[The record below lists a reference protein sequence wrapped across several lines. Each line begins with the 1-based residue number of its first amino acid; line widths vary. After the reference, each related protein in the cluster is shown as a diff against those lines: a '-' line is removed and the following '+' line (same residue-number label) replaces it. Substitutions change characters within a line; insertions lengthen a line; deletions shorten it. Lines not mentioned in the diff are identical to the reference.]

1 MARKKRLDVNEVLDR
16 ERAKFEF
23 QEEQNIYYT
32 AGYVRL
38 SIEDSGKTDGYSLE
52 NQEKLVR
59 DYIADQQDMRLYRLY
74 IDNGA
79 TGTVFERP
87 AFDEMLQDMKDGK
100 INCIVVKDLSRLGRN
115 YLEAGNYLEQI
126 FPFFRVR
133 FISIT
138 DGYDSNSP
146 DVTDESL
153 IIPLKNII
161 NEGYAKDISQKI
173 TTSFEARKKQGQFMG
188 KYPVYGYLKDPE
200 NKNHLIVN
208 PQTSGIVKRI
218 FQMRDSG
225 MALGAIA
232 SQLNEEG
239 IPSPARYLWLK
250 GLSKEERHKDSY
262 WDRTNVKRLL
272 TNKMYLGMLVYGKE
286 RTSFAKGIKRQ
297 CVPES
302 EWKYVPNAHEAIID
316 QELFD
321 SVQRKLEGAKQNFLN
336 MTGINEDYQPEN
348 LFRGRIHCSDCGGAM
363 KMSKFVNTRKDGSI
377 DRYAVYECCRR
388 KKLYDLSCPQRSIRK
403 AVVDKTV
410 EEAIRFHIRTF
421 LDTEQ
426 IIAKLNRSPKGRAA
440 ASDIQNH
447 IREKQRRISK
457 IERLSTGIYEDYREG
472 ILNEEEY
479 LAIRSRYGEEKEG
492 LLKEVDAL
500 MLAEREHEANYHS
513 TGSLADIVRKY
524 AEFPELNREIVEAF
538 IADIQVHTDSHL
550 VITFAFEDEF
560 QRLIDMAEQ
569 RRRETV

>member
-16 ERAKFEF
+16 ERAGYGL
-23 QEEQNIYYT
+23 QEEQNIYQT
-32 AGYVRL
+32 AGYIRL
-38 SIEDSGKTDGYSLE
+38 SIEDSGKTNGYSLE

-59 DYIADQQDMRLYRLY
+59 DYIADRQDLRLYRLY

-87 AFDEMLQDMKDGK
+87 AFDEMMQDMKDGK

-161 NEGYAKDISQKI
+161 NEGYAKDISLKI
-173 TTSFEARKKQGQFMG
+173 TTSFESRKKQGQFMG
-188 KYPVYGYLKDPE
+188 RYPVYGYLKDPA
-200 NKNHLIVN
+200 NKNHLIIN
-208 PQTSGIVKRI
+208 PETCGIVRRI

-232 SQLNEEG
+232 SQLNAEG
-239 IPSPARYLWLK
+239 IPSPARYLWIK
-250 GLSKEERHKDSY
+250 GLSKEERHQDSY
-262 WDRTNVKRLL
+262 WDRINVKRLL
-272 TNKMYLGMLVYGKE
+272 TNKMYLGILVYGKE
-286 RTSFAKGIKRQ
+286 RSSFAKGIKRQ
-297 CVPES
+297 RVPES

-321 SVQRKLEGAKQNFLN
+321 SVQKKLEDTKQNFLN
-336 MTGINEDYQPEN
+336 MTGINEDYRPEN

>member
-1 MARKKRLDVNEVLDR
+1 MARKKRLDVDEVLDR
-16 ERAKFEF
+16 ERAGCGL
-23 QEEQNIYYT
+23 QEEQNIYQT
-32 AGYVRL
+32 AGYIRL
-38 SIEDSGKTDGYSLE
+38 SIEDSGKTNGYSLE

-59 DYIADQQDMRLYRLY
+59 DYIADRQDLRLYRLY

-79 TGTVFERP
+79 TGTVFQRP
-87 AFDEMLQDMKDGK
+87 AFDEMMQDMKDGK

-161 NEGYAKDISQKI
+161 NEGYAKDISLKI
-173 TTSFEARKKQGQFMG
+173 TTSFESRKKQGQFMG
-188 KYPVYGYLKDPE
+188 RYPVYGYLKDPA

-208 PQTSGIVKRI
+208 PETCGIVRRI

-232 SQLNEEG
+232 SQLNAEG
-239 IPSPARYLWLK
+239 IPSPARYLWIK
-250 GLSKEERHKDSY
+250 GLSKEERHQDSY
-262 WDRTNVKRLL
+262 WDRINVKRLL
-272 TNKMYLGMLVYGKE
+272 TNKMYLGILVYGKE
-286 RTSFAKGIKRQ
+286 RSSFAKGIKRQ
-297 CVPES
+297 RVPES

-321 SVQRKLEGAKQNFLN
+321 SVQKKLEDTKQNFLN
-336 MTGINEDYQPEN
+336 MTGINEDYRPEN

>member
-16 ERAKFEF
+16 ERAGYGL
-23 QEEQNIYYT
+23 QEEQNIYQT
-32 AGYVRL
+32 AGYIRL

-79 TGTVFERP
+79 TGTVFQRP
-87 AFDEMLQDMKDGK
+87 AFDEMMQDMKEGK

-161 NEGYAKDISQKI
+161 NEGYAKDISLKI
-173 TTSFEARKKQGQFMG
+173 TTSFESRKKQGQFMG
-188 KYPVYGYLKDPE
+188 RYPVYGYLKDPA

-208 PQTSGIVKRI
+208 PETCGIVKRI
-218 FQMRDSG
+218 FQMRNSG

-232 SQLNEEG
+232 SQLNAEG
-239 IPSPARYLWLK
+239 IPSPARYLWIK
-250 GLSKEERHKDSY
+250 GLSKEERHQDSY
-262 WDRTNVKRLL
+262 WDRINVKRLL

-286 RTSFAKGIKRQ
+286 RSSFAKGIKRQ
-297 CVPES
+297 RVPES

-321 SVQRKLEGAKQNFLN
+321 SVQKKLEDTKQNFLN
-336 MTGINEDYQPEN
+336 MTGINEDYRPEN

-426 IIAKLNRSPKGRAA
+426 VIAKLNRSPKGRAA

-524 AEFPELNREIVEAF
+524 AEFPEINREIVEAF

>member
-16 ERAKFEF
+16 ERAGYGL
-23 QEEQNIYYT
+23 QEEQNIYQT
-32 AGYVRL
+32 AGYIRL

-79 TGTVFERP
+79 TGTVFQRP
-87 AFDEMLQDMKDGK
+87 AFDEMMQDMKEGK

-161 NEGYAKDISQKI
+161 NEGYAKDISLKI
-173 TTSFEARKKQGQFMG
+173 TTSFESRKKQGQFMG
-188 KYPVYGYLKDPE
+188 RYPVYGYLKDPA

-208 PQTSGIVKRI
+208 PETCGIVKRI

-232 SQLNEEG
+232 SQLNAEG
-239 IPSPARYLWLK
+239 IPSPARYLWIK
-250 GLSKEERHKDSY
+250 GLSKEERHQDSY
-262 WDRTNVKRLL
+262 WDRINVKRLL
-272 TNKMYLGMLVYGKE
+272 TNKMYLGILVYGKE
-286 RTSFAKGIKRQ
+286 RSSFAKGIKRQ
-297 CVPES
+297 RVPES

-321 SVQRKLEGAKQNFLN
+321 SVQKKLEDTKQNFLN
-336 MTGINEDYQPEN
+336 MTGINEDYRPEN

-524 AEFPELNREIVEAF
+524 AEFPEINREIVEAF

>member
-1 MARKKRLDVNEVLDR
+1 MARKKRLDVNAVL
-16 ERAKFEF
+16 EQECAGFGL
-23 QEEQNIYYT
+23 QEEQSIYHT
-32 AGYVRL
+32 AGYIRL
-38 SIEDSGKTDGYSLE
+38 SVEDSGKTDGYSLE
-52 NQEKLVR
+52 NQEKLVK
-59 DYIADQQDMRLYRLY
+59 DFIAEQQDMRLYRLY

-87 AFDEMLQDMKDGK
+87 AFDEMMQDMKDGK

-208 PQTSGIVKRI
+208 PETCGIVKRI

-225 MALGAIA
+225 VALGAIA

-297 CVPES
+297 RVPES

-321 SVQRKLEGAKQNFLN
+321 SVQRKLEGAKQDFLN

-348 LFRGRIHCSDCGGAM
+348 LFRGRIHCSDCGRAM
-363 KMSKFVNTRKDGSI
+363 KMTKFVTTRKDGST

-388 KKLYDLSCPQRSIRK
+388 KQLYDLSCPQRSIRK
-403 AVVDKTV
+403 SIIDKTV

-426 IIAKLNRSPKGRAA
+426 VIAKLNRSPKGRAA
-440 ASDIQNH
+440 ASNIQNH
-447 IREKQRRISK
+447 IREKQRRITK

-472 ILNEEEY
+472 ILDEEEY
-479 LAIRSRYGEEKEG
+479 LAIRRQYGAEKEE

-500 MLAEREHEANYHS
+500 MLAETEHEADYHS

-524 AEFPELNREIVEAF
+524 AEFQELSREIVEAF
-538 IADIQVHTDSHL
+538 ITDIQVHTDSHL
-550 VITFAFEDEF
+550 AITFAFEDEF

>member
-16 ERAKFEF
+16 ERTGFGL
-23 QEEQNIYYT
+23 QEEQNIYHT
-32 AGYVRL
+32 AGYIRL

-79 TGTVFERP
+79 TGTVFQRP
-87 AFDEMLQDMKDGK
+87 AFDEMMQDMKAGK

-161 NEGYAKDISQKI
+161 NEGYAKDISLKI
-173 TTSFEARKKQGQFMG
+173 TTSFESRKKQGQFMG
-188 KYPVYGYLKDPE
+188 RYPVYGYLKDPE

-208 PQTSGIVKRI
+208 PETCGIVKRI

-239 IPSPARYLWLK
+239 ILSPARYLWIK
-250 GLSKEERHKDSY
+250 GISKEERHKDSY
-262 WDRTNVKRLL
+262 WDRINVKRLL

-286 RTSFAKGIKRQ
+286 RTSFARGIKRQ
-297 CVPES
+297 RVPES

-321 SVQRKLEGAKQNFLN
+321 SVQRKLEGAKQDFFK

-348 LFRGRIHCSDCGGAM
+348 LFRGRIHCSDCGRAM
-363 KMSKFVNTRKDGSI
+363 KMTKFVTTRKDGSI
-377 DRYAVYECCRR
+377 DRYALYECCRR
-388 KKLYDLSCPQRSIRK
+388 KQLYDLSCPQRSIRK
-403 AVVDKTV
+403 AAVDKTV

-426 IIAKLNRSPKGRAA
+426 VIAKLNRSLKGRAV
-440 ASDIQNH
+440 ASDIQNR

-479 LAIRSRYGEEKEG
+479 LALRKQYGEEKED

-500 MLAEREHEANYHS
+500 LLAETEHEADYHS

-524 AEFPELNREIVEAF
+524 AEFQELNREIVEAF

-550 VITFAFEDEF
+550 AITFAFEDEF

>member
-1 MARKKRLDVNEVLDR
+1 MARKKRLDVDEVLDR
-16 ERAKFEF
+16 ERAGCGL
-23 QEEQNIYYT
+23 QEEQNIYQT
-32 AGYVRL
+32 AGYIRL
-38 SIEDSGKTDGYSLE
+38 SIEDSGKTNGYSLE

-59 DYIADQQDMRLYRLY
+59 DYIADRQDLRLYRLY

-87 AFDEMLQDMKDGK
+87 AFDEMMQDMKDGK

-161 NEGYAKDISQKI
+161 NEGYAKDISLKI
-173 TTSFEARKKQGQFMG
+173 TTSFESRKKQGQFMG
-188 KYPVYGYLKDPE
+188 RYPVYGYLKDPA
-200 NKNHLIVN
+200 NKNHLIIN
-208 PQTSGIVKRI
+208 PETCGIVRRI

-232 SQLNEEG
+232 SQLNAEG
-239 IPSPARYLWLK
+239 IPSPARYLWIK
-250 GLSKEERHKDSY
+250 GLSKEERHQDSY
-262 WDRTNVKRLL
+262 WDRINVKRLL
-272 TNKMYLGMLVYGKE
+272 TNKMYLGILVYGKE
-286 RTSFAKGIKRQ
+286 RSSFAKGIKRQ
-297 CVPES
+297 RVPES

-321 SVQRKLEGAKQNFLN
+321 SVQKKLEDTKQNFLN
-336 MTGINEDYQPEN
+336 MTGINEDYRPEN

-492 LLKEVDAL
+492 LVKEVDAL

>member
-1 MARKKRLDVNEVLDR
+1 MARKKRLDVNAVL
-16 ERAKFEF
+16 EQECAGFGL
-23 QEEQNIYYT
+23 QEEQSIYHT
-32 AGYVRL
+32 AGYIRL
-38 SIEDSGKTDGYSLE
+38 SVEDSGKTDGYSLE
-52 NQEKLVR
+52 NQEKLVK
-59 DYIADQQDMRLYRLY
+59 DFIAEQQDMRLYRLY

-87 AFDEMLQDMKDGK
+87 AFDEMMQDMKDGK

-208 PQTSGIVKRI
+208 PETCGIVKRI

-297 CVPES
+297 RVPES

-348 LFRGRIHCSDCGGAM
+348 LFRGRIHCSDCGRAM
-363 KMSKFVNTRKDGSI
+363 KMTKFVTTRKDGST

-388 KKLYDLSCPQRSIRK
+388 KQLYDLSCPQRSIHK
-403 AVVDKTV
+403 SIIDKTV

-426 IIAKLNRSPKGRAA
+426 VIAKLNRSPKGRAA
-440 ASDIQNH
+440 ASNIQNH
-447 IREKQRRISK
+447 IREKQRRITK

-479 LAIRSRYGEEKEG
+479 LAIRRQYGAEKEE

-500 MLAEREHEANYHS
+500 MLAETEHEADYHS

-524 AEFPELNREIVEAF
+524 AEFQELSREIVEAF
-538 IADIQVHTDSHL
+538 ITDIQVHTDSHL
-550 VITFAFEDEF
+550 AITFAFEDEF

>member
-1 MARKKRLDVNEVLDR
+1 MARKKRLDVDEVLDR
-16 ERAKFEF
+16 ERAGCGL
-23 QEEQNIYYT
+23 QEEQNIYQT
-32 AGYVRL
+32 AGYIRL
-38 SIEDSGKTDGYSLE
+38 SIEDSGKTNGYSLE

-59 DYIADQQDMRLYRLY
+59 DYIADQQDLRLYRLY

-87 AFDEMLQDMKDGK
+87 AFDEMMQDMKDGK

-161 NEGYAKDISQKI
+161 NEGYAKDISLKI
-173 TTSFEARKKQGQFMG
+173 TTSFESRKKQGQFMG
-188 KYPVYGYLKDPE
+188 RYPVYGYLKDPA

-208 PQTSGIVKRI
+208 PETCGIVKRI
-218 FQMRDSG
+218 FQMRNSG

-232 SQLNEEG
+232 SQLNAEG
-239 IPSPARYLWLK
+239 IPSPARYLWIK
-250 GLSKEERHKDSY
+250 GLSKEERHQDSY
-262 WDRTNVKRLL
+262 WDRINVKRLL
-272 TNKMYLGMLVYGKE
+272 TNKMYLGILVYGKE
-286 RTSFAKGIKRQ
+286 RSSFAKGIKRQ
-297 CVPES
+297 RVPES

-321 SVQRKLEGAKQNFLN
+321 SVQKKLEDTKQNFLN
-336 MTGINEDYQPEN
+336 MTGINEDYRPEN

-492 LLKEVDAL
+492 LVKEVDAL
-500 MLAEREHEANYHS
+500 MLAEREHEADYHS

-524 AEFPELNREIVEAF
+524 AEFPEINREIVEAF

>member
-16 ERAKFEF
+16 ERAGCGL
-23 QEEQNIYYT
+23 QEEQNIYQT
-32 AGYVRL
+32 AGYIRL

-87 AFDEMLQDMKDGK
+87 AFDEMMQDMKDGK
-100 INCIVVKDLSRLGRN
+100 INCIMVKDLSRLGRN

-161 NEGYAKDISQKI
+161 NEGYAKDISLKI
-173 TTSFEARKKQGQFMG
+173 TTSFESRKKQGQFMG
-188 KYPVYGYLKDPE
+188 RYPVYGYLKDPA
-200 NKNHLIVN
+200 NKNHLIIN
-208 PQTSGIVKRI
+208 PETCGIVRRI

-232 SQLNEEG
+232 SQLNAEG
-239 IPSPARYLWLK
+239 IPSPARYLWIK
-250 GLSKEERHKDSY
+250 GLSKEERHQDSY
-262 WDRTNVKRLL
+262 WDRINVKRLL
-272 TNKMYLGMLVYGKE
+272 TNKMYLGILVYGKE
-286 RTSFAKGIKRQ
+286 RSSFAKGIKRQ
-297 CVPES
+297 RVPES

-321 SVQRKLEGAKQNFLN
+321 SVQKKLEDTKQNFLN
-336 MTGINEDYQPEN
+336 MTGINEDYRPEN

>member
-1 MARKKRLDVNEVLDR
+1 MARKKRLDVNAVL
-16 ERAKFEF
+16 EQECAGFGL
-23 QEEQNIYYT
+23 QEEQSIYHT
-32 AGYVRL
+32 AGYIRL
-38 SIEDSGKTDGYSLE
+38 SVEDSGKTDGYSLE
-52 NQEKLVR
+52 NQEKLVK
-59 DYIADQQDMRLYRLY
+59 DFIAEQQDMRLYRLY

-87 AFDEMLQDMKDGK
+87 AFDEMMQDMKDGK

-208 PQTSGIVKRI
+208 PETCGIVKRI

-297 CVPES
+297 RVPES

-348 LFRGRIHCSDCGGAM
+348 LFRGRIHCSDCGRAM
-363 KMSKFVNTRKDGSI
+363 KMTKFVTTRKDGST

-388 KKLYDLSCPQRSIRK
+388 KQLYDLSCPQRSIHK
-403 AVVDKTV
+403 SIIDKTV

-426 IIAKLNRSPKGRAA
+426 VIAKLNRSPKGRAA
-440 ASDIQNH
+440 ASNIQNH
-447 IREKQRRISK
+447 IREKQRRITK

-472 ILNEEEY
+472 ILDEEEY
-479 LAIRSRYGEEKEG
+479 LAIRRQYGAEKEE

-500 MLAEREHEANYHS
+500 MLAETEHEADYHS

-524 AEFPELNREIVEAF
+524 AEFQELSREIVEAF
-538 IADIQVHTDSHL
+538 ITDIQVHTDSHL
-550 VITFAFEDEF
+550 AITFAFEDEF

>member
-1 MARKKRLDVNEVLDR
+1 M
-16 ERAKFEF
+16 
-23 QEEQNIYYT
+23 
-32 AGYVRL
+32 
-38 SIEDSGKTDGYSLE
+38 
-52 NQEKLVR
+52 
-59 DYIADQQDMRLYRLY
+59 
-74 IDNGA
+74 
-79 TGTVFERP
+79 
-87 AFDEMLQDMKDGK
+87 
-100 INCIVVKDLSRLGRN
+100 
-115 YLEAGNYLEQI
+115 
-126 FPFFRVR
+126 
-133 FISIT
+133 
-138 DGYDSNSP
+138 
-146 DVTDESL
+146 TDESL

-161 NEGYAKDISQKI
+161 NEGYAKDISLKI
-173 TTSFEARKKQGQFMG
+173 TTSFESRKKQGQFMG
-188 KYPVYGYLKDPE
+188 RYPVYGYLKDPA

-208 PQTSGIVKRI
+208 PETCGIVRRI

-232 SQLNEEG
+232 SQLNAEG
-239 IPSPARYLWLK
+239 IPSPARYLWIK
-250 GLSKEERHKDSY
+250 GLSKEERHQDSY
-262 WDRTNVKRLL
+262 WDRINVKRLL
-272 TNKMYLGMLVYGKE
+272 TNKMYLGILVYGKE
-286 RTSFAKGIKRQ
+286 RSSFAKGIKRQ
-297 CVPES
+297 RVPES

-321 SVQRKLEGAKQNFLN
+321 SVQKKLEDTKQNFLN
-336 MTGINEDYQPEN
+336 MTGINEDYRPEN

>member
-16 ERAKFEF
+16 ERAGCGL
-23 QEEQNIYYT
+23 QEEQNIYQT
-32 AGYVRL
+32 AGYIRL
-38 SIEDSGKTDGYSLE
+38 SIEDSGKTNGYSLE

-59 DYIADQQDMRLYRLY
+59 DYIADRQDLRLYRLY

-87 AFDEMLQDMKDGK
+87 AFDEMMQDMKDGK

-161 NEGYAKDISQKI
+161 NEGYAKDISLKI
-173 TTSFEARKKQGQFMG
+173 TTSFESRKKQGQFMG
-188 KYPVYGYLKDPE
+188 RYPVYGYLKDPA
-200 NKNHLIVN
+200 NKNHLIIN
-208 PQTSGIVKRI
+208 PETCGIVRRI

-239 IPSPARYLWLK
+239 IPSPARYLWIK
-250 GLSKEERHKDSY
+250 GLSKEERHQDSY
-262 WDRTNVKRLL
+262 WDRINVKRLL
-272 TNKMYLGMLVYGKE
+272 TNKMYLGILVYGKE
-286 RTSFAKGIKRQ
+286 RSSFAKGIKRQ
-297 CVPES
+297 RVPES

-321 SVQRKLEGAKQNFLN
+321 SVQKKLEDTKQNFLN
-336 MTGINEDYQPEN
+336 MTGINEDYRPEN

-492 LLKEVDAL
+492 LVKEVDAL

-524 AEFPELNREIVEAF
+524 AEFPEINREIVEAF

>member
-1 MARKKRLDVNEVLDR
+1 MARKKRLDVNAVL
-16 ERAKFEF
+16 EQECAGFGL
-23 QEEQNIYYT
+23 QEEQSIYHT
-32 AGYVRL
+32 AGYIRL
-38 SIEDSGKTDGYSLE
+38 SVEDSGKTDGYSLE
-52 NQEKLVR
+52 NQEKLVK
-59 DYIADQQDMRLYRLY
+59 DFIAEQQDMRLYRLY

-87 AFDEMLQDMKDGK
+87 AFDEMMQDMKDGK

-208 PQTSGIVKRI
+208 LETCGIVKRI

-225 MALGAIA
+225 VALGAIA

-297 CVPES
+297 RVPES

-348 LFRGRIHCSDCGGAM
+348 LFRGRIHCSDYGRAM
-363 KMSKFVNTRKDGSI
+363 KMTKFVTTRKDGST

-388 KKLYDLSCPQRSIRK
+388 KQLYDLSCPQRSIRK
-403 AVVDKTV
+403 SIIDKTV

-426 IIAKLNRSPKGRAA
+426 VIAKLNRSPKGRAA
-440 ASDIQNH
+440 ASNIQNR
-447 IREKQRRISK
+447 IREKQRRITK

-472 ILNEEEY
+472 ILDEGEY
-479 LAIRSRYGEEKEG
+479 LAIRRQYGAEKEE

-500 MLAEREHEANYHS
+500 MLAETEHEADYHS

-524 AEFPELNREIVEAF
+524 AEFQELNREIVEAF
-538 IADIQVHTDSHL
+538 IVDIQVHTDSHL
-550 VITFAFEDEF
+550 AITFAFEDEF

>member
-1 MARKKRLDVNEVLDR
+1 MARKKRLDVNAVL
-16 ERAKFEF
+16 EQECAGFGL
-23 QEEQNIYYT
+23 QEEQSIYHT
-32 AGYVRL
+32 AGYIRL
-38 SIEDSGKTDGYSLE
+38 SVEDSGKTDGYSLE
-52 NQEKLVR
+52 NQEKLVK
-59 DYIADQQDMRLYRLY
+59 DFIAEQQDMRLYRLY

-87 AFDEMLQDMKDGK
+87 AFDEMMQDMKDGK

-208 PQTSGIVKRI
+208 PQTCGIVKRI

-297 CVPES
+297 RVPES

-348 LFRGRIHCSDCGGAM
+348 LFRGRIHCSDCGRAM
-363 KMSKFVNTRKDGSI
+363 KMTKFVTTRKDGST

-388 KKLYDLSCPQRSIRK
+388 KQLYDLSCPQRSIHK
-403 AVVDKTV
+403 SIIDKTV

-426 IIAKLNRSPKGRAA
+426 VIAKLNRSPKGRAA
-440 ASDIQNH
+440 ASNIQNH
-447 IREKQRRISK
+447 IREKQRRITK

-472 ILNEEEY
+472 ILDEEEY
-479 LAIRSRYGEEKEG
+479 LAIRRQYGAEKEE

-500 MLAEREHEANYHS
+500 MLAETEHEADYHS

-524 AEFPELNREIVEAF
+524 AEFQELSREIVEAF
-538 IADIQVHTDSHL
+538 ITDIQVHTDSHL
-550 VITFAFEDEF
+550 AITFAFEDEF

>member
-1 MARKKRLDVNEVLDR
+1 MARKKRLNVDEVLDR
-16 ERAKFEF
+16 ERAGCGL
-23 QEEQNIYYT
+23 QEEQNIYQT
-32 AGYVRL
+32 AGYIRL
-38 SIEDSGKTDGYSLE
+38 SIEDSGKTNGYSLE

-59 DYIADQQDMRLYRLY
+59 DYIADRQDLRLYRLY

-87 AFDEMLQDMKDGK
+87 AFDEMIQDMKDGK

-161 NEGYAKDISQKI
+161 NEGYAKDISLKI
-173 TTSFEARKKQGQFMG
+173 TTSFESRKKQGQFMG
-188 KYPVYGYLKDPE
+188 RYPVYGYLKDPA

-208 PQTSGIVKRI
+208 PETCGIVKRI

-232 SQLNEEG
+232 SQLNAEG
-239 IPSPARYLWLK
+239 IPSPARYLWIK
-250 GLSKEERHKDSY
+250 GLSKEERHQDSY
-262 WDRTNVKRLL
+262 WDRINVKRLL
-272 TNKMYLGMLVYGKE
+272 TNKMYLGILVYGKE
-286 RTSFAKGIKRQ
+286 RSSFAKGIKRQ
-297 CVPES
+297 RVPES

-321 SVQRKLEGAKQNFLN
+321 SVQKKLEDTKQNFLN
-336 MTGINEDYQPEN
+336 MTGINEDYRPEN

-388 KKLYDLSCPQRSIRK
+388 KKLYDLSCPQRSIRS
-403 AVVDKTV
+403 
-410 EEAIRFHIRTF
+410 F
-421 LDTEQ
+421 LHQ
-426 IIAKLNRSPKGRAA
+426 
-440 ASDIQNH
+440 
-447 IREKQRRISK
+447 
-457 IERLSTGIYEDYREG
+457 TG
-472 ILNEEEY
+472 
-479 LAIRSRYGEEKEG
+479 YGG
-492 LLKEVDAL
+492 C
-500 MLAEREHEANYHS
+500 S
-513 TGSLADIVRKY
+513 CPG
-524 AEFPELNREIVEAF
+524 
-538 IADIQVHTDSHL
+538 
-550 VITFAFEDEF
+550 
-560 QRLIDMAEQ
+560 
-569 RRRETV
+569 

>member
-1 MARKKRLDVNEVLDR
+1 MARKKRLDVNAVLEQ
-16 ERAKFEF
+16 ERAGLGL
-23 QEEQNIYYT
+23 QEEQSIYHT
-32 AGYVRL
+32 AGYIRL
-38 SIEDSGKTDGYSLE
+38 SVEDSGKTEGYSLE
-52 NQEKLVR
+52 NQEKLVK
-59 DYIADQQDMRLYRLY
+59 DFIAVQQDMRLYRLY

-87 AFDEMLQDMKDGK
+87 AFDEMMQDMKDGK

-161 NEGYAKDISQKI
+161 NEGYAKDISLKI
-173 TTSFEARKKQGQFMG
+173 TTSFESRKKQGQFMG
-188 KYPVYGYLKDPE
+188 RYPVYGYLKDPA
-200 NKNHLIVN
+200 NKNHLIIN
-208 PQTSGIVKRI
+208 PETCGIVRRI

-232 SQLNEEG
+232 SQLNAEG
-239 IPSPARYLWLK
+239 IPSPARYLWIK
-250 GLSKEERHKDSY
+250 GLSKEERHQDSY
-262 WDRTNVKRLL
+262 WDRINVKRLL
-272 TNKMYLGMLVYGKE
+272 TNKMYLGILVYGKE
-286 RTSFAKGIKRQ
+286 RSSFAKGIKRQ
-297 CVPES
+297 RVPES

-321 SVQRKLEGAKQNFLN
+321 SVQKKLEDTKQNFLN
-336 MTGINEDYQPEN
+336 MTGINEDYRPEN

>member
-1 MARKKRLDVNEVLDR
+1 MARKKRLDVNAVLEQ
-16 ERAKFEF
+16 ERAGFGL
-23 QEEQNIYYT
+23 QEEQSIYHT
-32 AGYVRL
+32 AGYIRL
-38 SIEDSGKTDGYSLE
+38 SVEDSGKTDGYSLE
-52 NQEKLVR
+52 NQEKLVK
-59 DYIADQQDMRLYRLY
+59 DFIAEQQDMRLYRLY

-87 AFDEMLQDMKDGK
+87 AFDEMMQDMKDGK

-208 PQTSGIVKRI
+208 PQTCGIVKRI

-297 CVPES
+297 RVPES

-321 SVQRKLEGAKQNFLN
+321 SVQRKLEGAKQDFLN

-348 LFRGRIHCSDCGGAM
+348 LFRGRIHCSDCGRAM
-363 KMSKFVNTRKDGSI
+363 KMTKFVTTRKDGST

-388 KKLYDLSCPQRSIRK
+388 KQLYDLSCPQRSIRK
-403 AVVDKTV
+403 SIIDKTV

-426 IIAKLNRSPKGRAA
+426 VIAKLNRSPKGRAA
-440 ASDIQNH
+440 ASNIQNH
-447 IREKQRRISK
+447 IREKQRRITK

-472 ILNEEEY
+472 ILDEEEY
-479 LAIRSRYGEEKEG
+479 LAIRRQYGAEKEE

-500 MLAEREHEANYHS
+500 MLAETEHEADYHS

-524 AEFPELNREIVEAF
+524 AEFQELSREIVEAF
-538 IADIQVHTDSHL
+538 ITDIQVHTDSHL
-550 VITFAFEDEF
+550 AITFAFEDEF

>member
-1 MARKKRLDVNEVLDR
+1 MARKKRLDVDEVLDR
-16 ERAKFEF
+16 ERAGCGL
-23 QEEQNIYYT
+23 QEEQNIYQT
-32 AGYVRL
+32 AGYIRL
-38 SIEDSGKTDGYSLE
+38 SIEDSGKTNGYSLE

-59 DYIADQQDMRLYRLY
+59 DYIADRQDLRLYRLY

-87 AFDEMLQDMKDGK
+87 AFDEMMQDMKDGK

-161 NEGYAKDISQKI
+161 NEGYAKDISLKI
-173 TTSFEARKKQGQFMG
+173 TTSFESRKKQGQFMG
-188 KYPVYGYLKDPE
+188 RYPVYGYLKDPA
-200 NKNHLIVN
+200 NKNHLIIN
-208 PQTSGIVKRI
+208 PETCGIVRRI

-239 IPSPARYLWLK
+239 IPSPARYLWIK
-250 GLSKEERHKDSY
+250 GLSKEERHQDSY
-262 WDRTNVKRLL
+262 WDRINVKRLL
-272 TNKMYLGMLVYGKE
+272 TNKMYLGILVYGKE
-286 RTSFAKGIKRQ
+286 RSSFAKGIKRQ
-297 CVPES
+297 RVPES

-321 SVQRKLEGAKQNFLN
+321 SVQKKLEDTKQNFLN
-336 MTGINEDYQPEN
+336 MTGINEDYRPEN

-426 IIAKLNRSPKGRAA
+426 VIAKLNRSPKGRAA

>member
-16 ERAKFEF
+16 ERAGCGL
-23 QEEQNIYYT
+23 QEEQNIYQT
-32 AGYVRL
+32 AGYIRL
-38 SIEDSGKTDGYSLE
+38 SIEDSGKTNGYSLE

-59 DYIADQQDMRLYRLY
+59 DYIADRQDLRLYRLY

-87 AFDEMLQDMKDGK
+87 AFDEMMQDMKDGK

-161 NEGYAKDISQKI
+161 NEGYAKDISLKI
-173 TTSFEARKKQGQFMG
+173 TTSFESRKKQGQFMG
-188 KYPVYGYLKDPE
+188 RYPVYGYLKDPA
-200 NKNHLIVN
+200 NKNHLIIN
-208 PQTSGIVKRI
+208 PETCGIVRRI

-232 SQLNEEG
+232 SQLNAEG
-239 IPSPARYLWLK
+239 IPSPARYLWIK
-250 GLSKEERHKDSY
+250 GLSKEERHQDSY
-262 WDRTNVKRLL
+262 WDRINVKRLL
-272 TNKMYLGMLVYGKE
+272 TNKMYLGILVYGKE
-286 RTSFAKGIKRQ
+286 RSSFAKGIKRQ
-297 CVPES
+297 RVPES

-321 SVQRKLEGAKQNFLN
+321 SVQKKLEDTKQNFLN
-336 MTGINEDYQPEN
+336 MTGINEDYRPEN

-524 AEFPELNREIVEAF
+524 AEFPEINREIVEAF

>member
-1 MARKKRLDVNEVLDR
+1 MARKKRLDVDEVLDR
-16 ERAKFEF
+16 ERAGCGL
-23 QEEQNIYYT
+23 QEEQNIYQT
-32 AGYVRL
+32 AGYIRL
-38 SIEDSGKTDGYSLE
+38 SIEDSGKTNGYSLE

-59 DYIADQQDMRLYRLY
+59 DYIADRQDLRLYRLY

-87 AFDEMLQDMKDGK
+87 AFDEMMQDMKDGK

-161 NEGYAKDISQKI
+161 NEGYAKDISLKI
-173 TTSFEARKKQGQFMG
+173 TTSFESRKKQGQFMG
-188 KYPVYGYLKDPE
+188 RYPVYGYLKDPA
-200 NKNHLIVN
+200 NKNHLIIN
-208 PQTSGIVKRI
+208 PETCGIVRRI

-239 IPSPARYLWLK
+239 IPSPARYLWIK
-250 GLSKEERHKDSY
+250 GLSKEERHQDSY
-262 WDRTNVKRLL
+262 WDRINVKRLL
-272 TNKMYLGMLVYGKE
+272 TNKMYLGILVYGKE
-286 RTSFAKGIKRQ
+286 RSSFAKGIKRQ
-297 CVPES
+297 RVPES

-321 SVQRKLEGAKQNFLN
+321 SVQKKLEDTKQNFLN
-336 MTGINEDYQPEN
+336 MTGINEDYRPEN

-363 KMSKFVNTRKDGSI
+363 KMSKLVNTRKDGSI

-492 LLKEVDAL
+492 LVKEVDAL

-524 AEFPELNREIVEAF
+524 AEFPEINREIVEAF

>member
-1 MARKKRLDVNEVLDR
+1 MARKKRLDINEVLDR
-16 ERAKFEF
+16 ECSGFRT
-23 QEEQNIYYT
+23 QVGQDVYHT
-32 AGYVRL
+32 AGYIRL
-38 SIEDSGKTDGYSLE
+38 SVEDSGKSDGYSLI

-59 DYIADQQDMRLYRLY
+59 DFIAEQQDMQLYRLY
-74 IDNGA
+74 IDNGV

-87 AFDEMLQDMKDGK
+87 AFDEMMQDMKDGK
-100 INCIVVKDLSRLGRN
+100 IDCIVVKDLSRLGRN

-138 DGYDSNSP
+138 DGYDSISSNL
-146 DVTDESL
+146 TDESL

-161 NEGYAKDISQKI
+161 NEGYAKDISLKI
-173 TTSFEARKKQGQFMG
+173 TTSFEIRKKQGQFIG

-200 NKNHLIVN
+200 NKNYLIVN
-208 PQTSGIVKRI
+208 PETSGIVNRI

-232 SQLNEEG
+232 NQLNEEN

-250 GLSKEERHKDSY
+250 GLSKEERHRDSY
-262 WDRTNVKRLL
+262 WDRTNVRRLL
-272 TNKMYLGMLVYGKE
+272 KNKMYLGMLVYGKE
-286 RTSFAKGIKRQ
+286 RRSLAKGIKRQ
-297 CVPES
+297 SVPES

-321 SVQRKLEGAKQNFLN
+321 SVQMKLEGAKQEYFK

-348 LFRGRIHCSDCGGAM
+348 LFRGRIHCSECGGAM
-363 KMSKFVNTRKDGSI
+363 RMSKLVKARKDGRI

-388 KKLYDLSCPQRSIRK
+388 KKLYDRSCSQRSIRK
-403 AVVDKTV
+403 DVLDKTI
-410 EEAIRFHIRTF
+410 EEAIRFHIRIF

-426 IIAKLNRSPKGRAA
+426 VIAKLNRSRKGRVA
-440 ASDIQNH
+440 ASDIQSN

-479 LAIRSRYGEEKEG
+479 LAIRKQYEEERAG
-492 LLKEVDAL
+492 LLKEVDSL
-500 MLAEREHEANYHS
+500 IQAETGYEEDYHN
-513 TGSLADIVRKY
+513 TGSLADVVRKY
-524 AEFPELNREIVEAF
+524 AEFKELNREIVESF
-538 IADIQVHTDSHL
+538 IADIQVHTDAHL
-550 VITFAFEDEF
+550 TITFCFEDEF
-560 QRLIDMAEQ
+560 QRLMETAEN
-569 RRRETV
+569 RRKEAV

>member
-16 ERAKFEF
+16 ERAGYGL
-23 QEEQNIYYT
+23 QEEQNIYQT
-32 AGYVRL
+32 AGYIRL

-79 TGTVFERP
+79 TGTVFQRP
-87 AFDEMLQDMKDGK
+87 AFDEMMQDMKEGK

-161 NEGYAKDISQKI
+161 NEGYAKDISLKI
-173 TTSFEARKKQGQFMG
+173 TTSFESRKKQGQFMG
-188 KYPVYGYLKDPE
+188 RYPVYGYLKDPA

-208 PQTSGIVKRI
+208 PETCGIVKRI
-218 FQMRDSG
+218 FQMRNSG

-232 SQLNEEG
+232 SQLNAEG
-239 IPSPARYLWLK
+239 IPSPARYLWIK
-250 GLSKEERHKDSY
+250 GLSKEERHQDSY
-262 WDRTNVKRLL
+262 WDRINVKRLL
-272 TNKMYLGMLVYGKE
+272 TNKMYLGILVYGKE
-286 RTSFAKGIKRQ
+286 RSSFAKGIKRQ
-297 CVPES
+297 RVPES

-321 SVQRKLEGAKQNFLN
+321 SVQKKLEDTKQNFLN
-336 MTGINEDYQPEN
+336 MTGINEDYRPEN

-377 DRYAVYECCRR
+377 DRYAVYECWRR

-479 LAIRSRYGEEKEG
+479 LAIRSQYEEEKEG

-500 MLAEREHEANYHS
+500 VLAEREHEADYRS

-538 IADIQVHTDSHL
+538 IADIRVHTDSHL
-550 VITFAFEDEF
+550 AITFAFEDEF

>member
-1 MARKKRLDVNEVLDR
+1 MARKKRLDVNAVL
-16 ERAKFEF
+16 EQECAGFGL
-23 QEEQNIYYT
+23 QEEQSIYHT
-32 AGYVRL
+32 AGYIRL
-38 SIEDSGKTDGYSLE
+38 SVEDSGKTDGYSLE
-52 NQEKLVR
+52 NQEKLVK
-59 DYIADQQDMRLYRLY
+59 DFIADQQDMRLYRLY

-87 AFDEMLQDMKDGK
+87 AFDEMIQDMKDGK

-208 PQTSGIVKRI
+208 PETCGVVKRI

-297 CVPES
+297 RVPES

-348 LFRGRIHCSDCGGAM
+348 LFRGRIHCSDCGRAM
-363 KMSKFVNTRKDGSI
+363 KMTKFVTTRKDGST

-388 KKLYDLSCPQRSIRK
+388 KQLYDLSCPQRSIRK
-403 AVVDKTV
+403 SIIDKTV

-426 IIAKLNRSPKGRAA
+426 VIAKLNRSPKGRAA
-440 ASDIQNH
+440 ASNIQNH
-447 IREKQRRISK
+447 IREKQRRITK
-457 IERLSTGIYEDYREG
+457 IERLSTGTYEDYREG
-472 ILNEEEY
+472 ILDEEEY
-479 LAIRSRYGEEKEG
+479 LAIRRQYGAEKEE
-492 LLKEVDAL
+492 LLKEVNAL
-500 MLAEREHEANYHS
+500 MLAETEHEADYHS

-524 AEFPELNREIVEAF
+524 AEFQELNREIVEAF
-538 IADIQVHTDSHL
+538 ITDIQVHTDSHL
-550 VITFAFEDEF
+550 AITFAFEDEF

>member
-1 MARKKRLDVNEVLDR
+1 MARKKRLDVNAVL
-16 ERAKFEF
+16 EQECAEF
-23 QEEQNIYYT
+23 GLQAEQSIYHT
-32 AGYVRL
+32 AGYIRL
-38 SIEDSGKTDGYSLE
+38 SVEDSGKTDGYSLE
-52 NQEKLVR
+52 NQEKLVK
-59 DYIADQQDMRLYRLY
+59 DFIAEQQDMRLYRLY

-87 AFDEMLQDMKDGK
+87 AFDEMMQDMKDGK
-100 INCIVVKDLSRLGRN
+100 IDCIVVKDLSRLGRN

-146 DVTDESL
+146 DVTNESL

-208 PQTSGIVKRI
+208 PETCGIVKRI
-218 FQMRDSG
+218 FQMRNSG

-232 SQLNEEG
+232 SQLNAEG
-239 IPSPARYLWLK
+239 IPSPARYLWIK
-250 GLSKEERHKDSY
+250 GISKEERHKDSY
-262 WDRTNVKRLL
+262 WGRINVKRLL

-286 RTSFAKGIKRQ
+286 RTSFARGIKRQ
-297 CVPES
+297 RVPES

-321 SVQRKLEGAKQNFLN
+321 SVQRKLEGAKQDFFK

-348 LFRGRIHCSDCGGAM
+348 LFRGRIHCSDCGRAM
-363 KMSKFVNTRKDGSI
+363 KMTKFVTTRKDGSI
-377 DRYAVYECCRR
+377 DRYALYECCRR
-388 KKLYDLSCPQRSIRK
+388 KQLYDLSCPQRSIRK
-403 AVVDKTV
+403 AAVDKTV

-426 IIAKLNRSPKGRAA
+426 VIAKLNRSPKGRAA
-440 ASDIQNH
+440 ASNIQNR
-447 IREKQRRISK
+447 IREKQRRITK

-472 ILNEEEY
+472 ILDEEEY
-479 LAIRSRYGEEKEG
+479 LAIRRQYGAEKEE

-500 MLAEREHEANYHS
+500 MLAETEHEADYHS

-524 AEFPELNREIVEAF
+524 AEFQELNREIVEAF

-550 VITFAFEDEF
+550 AITFAFEDEF

>member
-16 ERAKFEF
+16 ERAGCGL
-23 QEEQNIYYT
+23 QEEQNIYQT
-32 AGYVRL
+32 AGYIRL
-38 SIEDSGKTDGYSLE
+38 SIEDSGKTNGYSLE

-59 DYIADQQDMRLYRLY
+59 DYIADRQDLRLYRLY

-87 AFDEMLQDMKDGK
+87 AFDEMMQDMKDGK

-161 NEGYAKDISQKI
+161 NEGYAKDISLKI
-173 TTSFEARKKQGQFMG
+173 TTSFESRKKQGQFMG
-188 KYPVYGYLKDPE
+188 RYPVYGYLKDPA

-208 PQTSGIVKRI
+208 PETCGIVRRI

-239 IPSPARYLWLK
+239 IPSPARYLWIK
-250 GLSKEERHKDSY
+250 GLSKEERHQDSY
-262 WDRTNVKRLL
+262 WDRINVKRLL
-272 TNKMYLGMLVYGKE
+272 TNKMYLGILVYGKE
-286 RTSFAKGIKRQ
+286 RSSFAKGIKRQ
-297 CVPES
+297 RVPES

-321 SVQRKLEGAKQNFLN
+321 SVQKKLEDTKQNFLN
-336 MTGINEDYQPEN
+336 MTGINEDYRPEN

-524 AEFPELNREIVEAF
+524 AEFPEINREIVEAF

>member
-1 MARKKRLDVNEVLDR
+1 MARKKRLDVDEVLDR
-16 ERAKFEF
+16 ERAGCGL
-23 QEEQNIYYT
+23 QEEQNIYQT
-32 AGYVRL
+32 AGYIRL

-59 DYIADQQDMRLYRLY
+59 DYIADRQDLRLYRLY

-87 AFDEMLQDMKDGK
+87 AFDEMMQDMKDGK

-161 NEGYAKDISQKI
+161 NEGYAKDISLKI
-173 TTSFEARKKQGQFMG
+173 TTSFESRKKQGQFMG
-188 KYPVYGYLKDPE
+188 RYPVYGYLKDPA
-200 NKNHLIVN
+200 NKNHLIIN
-208 PQTSGIVKRI
+208 PETCGIVRRI

-239 IPSPARYLWLK
+239 IPSPARYLWIK
-250 GLSKEERHKDSY
+250 GLSKEERHQDSY
-262 WDRTNVKRLL
+262 WDRINVKRLL
-272 TNKMYLGMLVYGKE
+272 TNKMYLGILVYGKE
-286 RTSFAKGIKRQ
+286 RSSFAKGIKRQ
-297 CVPES
+297 RVPES

-321 SVQRKLEGAKQNFLN
+321 SVQKKLEDTKQNFLN
-336 MTGINEDYQPEN
+336 MTGINEDYRPEN

-524 AEFPELNREIVEAF
+524 AEFPEINREIVEAF

>member
-16 ERAKFEF
+16 ERAGFEF
-23 QEEQNIYYT
+23 QEKQNIYHT
-32 AGYVRL
+32 AGYIRL
-38 SIEDSGKTDGYSLE
+38 SIEDSGKTGGYSLE

-87 AFDEMLQDMKDGK
+87 AFDEMMQDMKDGK

-161 NEGYAKDISQKI
+161 NEGYAKDISLKI
-173 TTSFEARKKQGQFMG
+173 TTSFESRKKQGQFMG
-188 KYPVYGYLKDPE
+188 RYPVYGYLKDPE

-208 PQTSGIVKRI
+208 PETSEIVKRI

-225 MALGAIA
+225 MPLGAIA
-232 SQLNEEG
+232 IQLNEEG
-239 IPSPARYLWLK
+239 IPSPARYLWIK

-262 WDRTNVKRLL
+262 WDRINVKRLL

-286 RTSFAKGIKRQ
+286 RTSFARGIKRQ
-297 CVPES
+297 RVPET

-321 SVQRKLEGAKQNFLN
+321 SVQRKLEGAKQDFLN
-336 MTGINEDYQPEN
+336 MTGINEDYRPEN

-426 IIAKLNRSPKGRAA
+426 VIAKLNRSPKGRAA

-479 LAIRSRYGEEKEG
+479 LAIRSQYGEEKEG

-500 MLAEREHEANYHS
+500 MLAETEHEADYHS

-550 VITFAFEDEF
+550 TITFAFEDEF
-560 QRLIDMAEQ
+560 QRLMDMAEQ

>member
-16 ERAKFEF
+16 ERAGFGL

-32 AGYVRL
+32 AGYIRL

-59 DYIADQQDMRLYRLY
+59 DYIAEQQDMRLYRLY

-87 AFDEMLQDMKDGK
+87 AFDEMMQDMKDGK

-161 NEGYAKDISQKI
+161 NEGYAKDISLKI
-173 TTSFEARKKQGQFMG
+173 TTSFESRKKQGQFMG
-188 KYPVYGYLKDPE
+188 RYPVYGYLKDPA
-200 NKNHLIVN
+200 NKNHLIIN
-208 PQTSGIVKRI
+208 PETCGIVRRI

-239 IPSPARYLWLK
+239 IPSPARYLWIK
-250 GLSKEERHKDSY
+250 GLSKEERHQDSY
-262 WDRTNVKRLL
+262 WDRINVKRLL
-272 TNKMYLGMLVYGKE
+272 TNKMYLGILVYGKE
-286 RTSFAKGIKRQ
+286 RSSFAKGIKRQ
-297 CVPES
+297 RVPES

-321 SVQRKLEGAKQNFLN
+321 SVQRKLEGAKQDFLN

-348 LFRGRIHCSDCGGAM
+348 LFRGRIHCSDCGRAM
-363 KMSKFVNTRKDGSI
+363 KMTKFVTTRKDGSI

-388 KKLYDLSCPQRSIRK
+388 KQLYDLSCPQRSIRK
-403 AVVDKTV
+403 SIVDKTV

-426 IIAKLNRSPKGRAA
+426 VIAKLNRSTKGRAA
-440 ASDIQNH
+440 AFNIQNR

-479 LAIRSRYGEEKEG
+479 LAIRSQYGEEKEG

-500 MLAEREHEANYHS
+500 MLAETEHEADYHS

-538 IADIQVHTDSHL
+538 ITDIRVHTDSHL
-550 VITFAFEDEF
+550 AITFAFEDEF

>member
-16 ERAKFEF
+16 ERAGCGL
-23 QEEQNIYYT
+23 QEEQNIYQT
-32 AGYVRL
+32 AGYIRL

-87 AFDEMLQDMKDGK
+87 AFDEMMQDMKDGK

-161 NEGYAKDISQKI
+161 NEGYAKDISLKI
-173 TTSFEARKKQGQFMG
+173 TTSFESRKKQGQFMG
-188 KYPVYGYLKDPE
+188 RYPVYGYLKDPA
-200 NKNHLIVN
+200 NKNHLIIN
-208 PQTSGIVKRI
+208 PETCGIVRRI

-239 IPSPARYLWLK
+239 IPSPARYLWIK
-250 GLSKEERHKDSY
+250 GLSKEKRHQDSY
-262 WDRTNVKRLL
+262 WDRINVKRLL

-286 RTSFAKGIKRQ
+286 RSSFAKGIKRQ
-297 CVPES
+297 RVPES
-302 EWKYVPNAHEAIID
+302 EWKYIPNAHEAIID

-321 SVQRKLEGAKQNFLN
+321 SVQKKLEDAKQNFLN
-336 MTGINEDYQPEN
+336 TMRVNEDYRPGN
-348 LFRGRIHCSDCGGAM
+348 LFRGKIHCSDCGRAM
-363 KMSKFVNTRKDGSI
+363 KMTKFVKTRKDGSI
-377 DRYAVYECCRR
+377 DRYALYECCRR
-388 KKLYDLSCPQRSIRK
+388 KQLYDLSCPQRSIRK

-426 IIAKLNRSPKGRAA
+426 VIAKLNRSLKGRAA

-479 LAIRSRYGEEKEG
+479 LAIRSQYGEEKEG

-500 MLAEREHEANYHS
+500 MLAEREHEADYRS

-538 IADIQVHTDSHL
+538 IADIRVHTDSHL
-550 VITFAFEDEF
+550 AITFAFEDEF

>member
-1 MARKKRLDVNEVLDR
+1 MARKKRLDVDEVLDR
-16 ERAKFEF
+16 ECAEF
-23 QEEQNIYYT
+23 GLQEKQSIYHT
-32 AGYVRL
+32 AGYIRL
-38 SIEDSGKTDGYSLE
+38 SVEDSGKTEGYSLA
-52 NQEKLVR
+52 NQEKLVK
-59 DYIADQQDMRLYRLY
+59 DFIAEQQDMQLYRLY

-87 AFDEMLQDMKDGK
+87 AFDEMIQDMKDGK

-161 NEGYAKDISQKI
+161 NEGYAKDISLKI
-173 TTSFEARKKQGQFMG
+173 TTSFESRKKQGQFMG
-188 KYPVYGYLKDPE
+188 RYPVYGYLKDPA

-208 PQTSGIVKRI
+208 PETCGIVKRI
-218 FQMRDSG
+218 FQMRNSG

-232 SQLNEEG
+232 SQLNAEG
-239 IPSPARYLWLK
+239 IPSPARYLWIK
-250 GLSKEERHKDSY
+250 GLSKEERHQDSY
-262 WDRTNVKRLL
+262 WDRINVKRLL

-286 RTSFAKGIKRQ
+286 RSSFAKGIKRQ
-297 CVPES
+297 RVPES

-321 SVQRKLEGAKQNFLN
+321 SVQKKLEDTKQNFLN
-336 MTGINEDYQPEN
+336 MTGINEDYRPEN

-479 LAIRSRYGEEKEG
+479 LAIRSQYGEEKEG
-492 LLKEVDAL
+492 LVKEVDAL
-500 MLAEREHEANYHS
+500 MLAEREHEADYHS

-524 AEFPELNREIVEAF
+524 AEFPEINREIVEAF

-550 VITFAFEDEF
+550 AITFAFEDEF

>member
-1 MARKKRLDVNEVLDR
+1 MARKKRLDVNAVL
-16 ERAKFEF
+16 EQELAGFGL
-23 QEEQNIYYT
+23 QEEQSIYHT
-32 AGYVRL
+32 AGYIRL
-38 SIEDSGKTDGYSLE
+38 SIEDSGKTDGYSLA
-52 NQEKLVR
+52 NQEKLVK
-59 DYIADQQDMRLYRLY
+59 DFIADQQDMRLYRLY

-161 NEGYAKDISQKI
+161 NEGYAKDISLKI
-173 TTSFEARKKQGQFMG
+173 TTSFESRKKQGQFMG
-188 KYPVYGYLKDPE
+188 RYPVYGYLKDPA
-200 NKNHLIVN
+200 NKNHLIIN
-208 PQTSGIVKRI
+208 PETCGIVRRI

-232 SQLNEEG
+232 SQLNAEG
-239 IPSPARYLWLK
+239 IPSPARYLWIK
-250 GLSKEERHKDSY
+250 GLSKEERHQDSY
-262 WDRTNVKRLL
+262 WDRINVKRLL
-272 TNKMYLGMLVYGKE
+272 TNKMYLGILVYGKE
-286 RTSFAKGIKRQ
+286 RSSFAKGIKRQ
-297 CVPES
+297 RVPES

-321 SVQRKLEGAKQNFLN
+321 SVQKKLEDTKQNFLN
-336 MTGINEDYQPEN
+336 MTGINEDYRPEN

>member
-16 ERAKFEF
+16 ERAGYGL
-23 QEEQNIYYT
+23 QEEQNIYQT
-32 AGYVRL
+32 AGYIRL

-87 AFDEMLQDMKDGK
+87 AFDEMMQDMKDGK

-161 NEGYAKDISQKI
+161 NEGYAKDISLKI
-173 TTSFEARKKQGQFMG
+173 TTSFESRKKQGQFMG
-188 KYPVYGYLKDPE
+188 RYPVYGYLKDPA

-208 PQTSGIVKRI
+208 PETCGIVRRI

-225 MALGAIA
+225 MALGTIA

-239 IPSPARYLWLK
+239 IPSPARYLWIK
-250 GLSKEERHKDSY
+250 GLSKEERHQDSY
-262 WDRTNVKRLL
+262 WDRINVKRLL
-272 TNKMYLGMLVYGKE
+272 MNKMYLGMLVYGKE
-286 RTSFAKGIKRQ
+286 RSSFAKGIKRQ
-297 CVPES
+297 RVPES

-321 SVQRKLEGAKQNFLN
+321 SVQKKLEDAKQNFLN
-336 MTGINEDYQPEN
+336 TMRVNEDYRPGN
-348 LFRGRIHCSDCGGAM
+348 LFRGKIHCSDCGRAM
-363 KMSKFVNTRKDGSI
+363 KMTKFVKTRKDGSI
-377 DRYAVYECCRR
+377 DRYALYECCRR
-388 KKLYDLSCPQRSIRK
+388 KQLYDLSCPQRSIRK

-426 IIAKLNRSPKGRAA
+426 IIAKLNRSSKGRAA

-479 LAIRSRYGEEKEG
+479 LAIRSQYGEEKEG

-500 MLAEREHEANYHS
+500 MLAEREHEADYRS

-538 IADIQVHTDSHL
+538 IADIRVHTDSHL
-550 VITFAFEDEF
+550 AITFAFEDEF

>member
-16 ERAKFEF
+16 ERTGFGL
-23 QEEQNIYYT
+23 QEEQNIYQT
-32 AGYVRL
+32 AGYIRL

-87 AFDEMLQDMKDGK
+87 AFDEMMQDMKDGK

-161 NEGYAKDISQKI
+161 NEGYAKDISLKI
-173 TTSFEARKKQGQFMG
+173 TTSFESRKKQGQFMG
-188 KYPVYGYLKDPE
+188 RYPVYGYLKDPA
-200 NKNHLIVN
+200 NKNHLIIN
-208 PQTSGIVKRI
+208 PETCGIVRRI

-239 IPSPARYLWLK
+239 IPSPARYLWIK
-250 GLSKEERHKDSY
+250 GLSKEERHQDSY
-262 WDRTNVKRLL
+262 WDRINVKRLL
-272 TNKMYLGMLVYGKE
+272 TNKMYLGILVYGKE
-286 RTSFAKGIKRQ
+286 RSSFAKGIKRQ
-297 CVPES
+297 RVPES

-321 SVQRKLEGAKQNFLN
+321 SVQRKLEGAKQDFFK

-348 LFRGRIHCSDCGGAM
+348 LFRGRIHCSDCGRAM
-363 KMSKFVNTRKDGSI
+363 KMTKFVTTRKDGSI
-377 DRYAVYECCRR
+377 DRYALYECCRR
-388 KKLYDLSCPQRSIRK
+388 KQLYDLSCPQRSIRK
-403 AVVDKTV
+403 AAVDKTV

-426 IIAKLNRSPKGRAA
+426 VIAKLNRSPKGRAA

-492 LLKEVDAL
+492 LVKEVDAL
-500 MLAEREHEANYHS
+500 MLVEREHEANYHS

-524 AEFPELNREIVEAF
+524 AEFPEINREIVEAF

-550 VITFAFEDEF
+550 AITFAFEDEF

>member
-16 ERAKFEF
+16 ECAGCGL
-23 QEEQNIYYT
+23 QEEQNIYQT
-32 AGYVRL
+32 AGYIRL

-74 IDNGA
+74 IDNGT
-79 TGTVFERP
+79 TGTVFQRP
-87 AFDEMLQDMKDGK
+87 AFDEMMQDMKDGK

-126 FPFFRVR
+126 FPFFRMR

-146 DVTDESL
+146 DVTNESL

-161 NEGYAKDISQKI
+161 NEGYAKDISLKI
-173 TTSFEARKKQGQFMG
+173 TTSFESRKKQGQFMG
-188 KYPVYGYLKDPE
+188 RYPVYGYLKDPQ

-208 PQTSGIVKRI
+208 PETCGIVKRI

-232 SQLNEEG
+232 RQLNEEG
-239 IPSPARYLWLK
+239 IPSPARYLWIK
-250 GLSKEERHKDSY
+250 GLSKEERHQDSY
-262 WDRTNVKRLL
+262 WDNINVKRLL

-297 CVPES
+297 RVPES

-316 QELFD
+316 QKLFD
-321 SVQRKLEGAKQNFLN
+321 SVQRKLEGAKQDFFK

-348 LFRGRIHCSDCGGAM
+348 LFRGRIHCSDCGRAM
-363 KMSKFVNTRKDGSI
+363 KMTKFVTTRKDGSI
-377 DRYAVYECCRR
+377 DRYALYECCRR
-388 KKLYDLSCPQRSIRK
+388 KQLYDLSCPQRSIRK
-403 AVVDKTV
+403 AAVDKTV

-426 IIAKLNRSPKGRAA
+426 VIAKLNRSPKGRAA

-479 LAIRSRYGEEKEG
+479 LAIRSQYGEEKEG

-500 MLAEREHEANYHS
+500 MLAEREHEADYHS

-524 AEFPELNREIVEAF
+524 AEFPEINREIVEAF

>member
-16 ERAKFEF
+16 ERAGCGL
-23 QEEQNIYYT
+23 QEEQNIYQT
-32 AGYVRL
+32 AGYIRL
-38 SIEDSGKTDGYSLE
+38 SIEDSGKTNGYSLE

-59 DYIADQQDMRLYRLY
+59 DYIADRQDLRLYRLY

-87 AFDEMLQDMKDGK
+87 AFDEMMQDMKDGK

-161 NEGYAKDISQKI
+161 NEGYAKDISLKI
-173 TTSFEARKKQGQFMG
+173 TTSFESRKKQGQFMG
-188 KYPVYGYLKDPE
+188 RYPVYGYLKDPA

-208 PQTSGIVKRI
+208 PETCGIVKRI
-218 FQMRDSG
+218 FQMRNSG

-232 SQLNEEG
+232 SQLNAEG
-239 IPSPARYLWLK
+239 IPSPARYLWIK
-250 GLSKEERHKDSY
+250 GLSKEERHQDSY
-262 WDRTNVKRLL
+262 WDRINVKRLL
-272 TNKMYLGMLVYGKE
+272 TNKMYLGILVYGKE
-286 RTSFAKGIKRQ
+286 RSSFAKGIKRQ
-297 CVPES
+297 RVPES

-321 SVQRKLEGAKQNFLN
+321 SVQKKLEDAKQNFLN
-336 MTGINEDYQPEN
+336 TTGVNEDYRPEN
-348 LFRGRIHCSDCGGAM
+348 LFRGKIHCSDCGGAM

-377 DRYAVYECCRR
+377 DRYAVYECWRR

-426 IIAKLNRSPKGRAA
+426 VIAKLNCSPKGRAA

-524 AEFPELNREIVEAF
+524 AEFPEINREIVEAF

>member
-1 MARKKRLDVNEVLDR
+1 MARKKRLGVNAVL
-16 ERAKFEF
+16 EQECAGFGL
-23 QEEQNIYYT
+23 QEEQSIYQT
-32 AGYVRL
+32 AGYIRL
-38 SIEDSGKTDGYSLE
+38 SVEDSGKIDGYSLA
-52 NQEKLVR
+52 NQEKLVK
-59 DYIADQQDMRLYRLY
+59 DFIAEQQDMRLYRLY

-87 AFDEMLQDMKDGK
+87 AFDEMMQDMKDGK
-100 INCIVVKDLSRLGRN
+100 IDCIVVKDLSRLGRN

-208 PQTSGIVKRI
+208 PETSGIVKRI

-297 CVPES
+297 RVPES

-321 SVQRKLEGAKQNFLN
+321 SVQRKLEGAKQDFLN

-348 LFRGRIHCSDCGGAM
+348 LFRGRIHCSDCGRAM
-363 KMSKFVNTRKDGSI
+363 KMTKFVATRKDGSI

-388 KKLYDLSCPQRSIRK
+388 KQLYDLSCPQRSIRK
-403 AVVDKTV
+403 AIVDKTV

-426 IIAKLNRSPKGRAA
+426 VIAKLNRSPKGRAA
-440 ASDIQNH
+440 ASNIQNR
-447 IREKQRRISK
+447 IREKQRRITK

-472 ILNEEEY
+472 ILDEGEY
-479 LAIRSRYGEEKEG
+479 LAIRRQYGAEKEE

-500 MLAEREHEANYHS
+500 MLAETEHEADYHS

-524 AEFPELNREIVEAF
+524 AEFQELNREIVEAF
-538 IADIQVHTDSHL
+538 IVDIQVHTDSHL
-550 VITFAFEDEF
+550 AITFAFEDEF

>member
-1 MARKKRLDVNEVLDR
+1 MARKKRLDVNAVL
-16 ERAKFEF
+16 EQEYAGFGL
-23 QEEQNIYYT
+23 QEEQSIYHT
-32 AGYVRL
+32 AGYIRL
-38 SIEDSGKTDGYSLE
+38 SVEDSGKTDGYSLE
-52 NQEKLVR
+52 NQEKLVK
-59 DYIADQQDMRLYRLY
+59 DFIADQQDMRLYRLY

-87 AFDEMLQDMKDGK
+87 AFDEMMQDMKDGK

-208 PQTSGIVKRI
+208 SETCGIVKRI

-250 GLSKEERHKDSY
+250 GLSKEERHRDSY
-262 WDRTNVKRLL
+262 WDRSNVKRLL

-297 CVPES
+297 RVPES

-321 SVQRKLEGAKQNFLN
+321 SVQRKLEGAKQDFLN

-348 LFRGRIHCSDCGGAM
+348 LFRGRIHCSDCGRAM
-363 KMSKFVNTRKDGSI
+363 KMTKFVATRKDGST

-388 KKLYDLSCPQRSIRK
+388 KQLYDLSCPQRSIRK
-403 AVVDKTV
+403 AIVDKTV

-426 IIAKLNRSPKGRAA
+426 VISKLNRSPKGRAA
-440 ASDIQNH
+440 ASNIQNR
-447 IREKQRRISK
+447 IREKQRRITK

-472 ILNEEEY
+472 ILDEGEY
-479 LAIRSRYGEEKEG
+479 LAIRRQYGAEKEE

-500 MLAEREHEANYHS
+500 MLAETEHEADYHS

-524 AEFPELNREIVEAF
+524 AEFQELNREIVEAF
-538 IADIQVHTDSHL
+538 IVDIQVHTDSHL
-550 VITFAFEDEF
+550 AITFAFEDEF